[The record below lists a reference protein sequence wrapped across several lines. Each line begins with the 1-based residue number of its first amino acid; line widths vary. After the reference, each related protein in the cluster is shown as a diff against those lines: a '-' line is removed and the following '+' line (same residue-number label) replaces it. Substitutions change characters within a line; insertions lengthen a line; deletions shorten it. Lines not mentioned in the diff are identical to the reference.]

1 MAWQPVV
8 RAHEPGMAPPPIAPA
23 EWVTEVQT
31 LQELVPMAHENLAKE
46 HWDYLVGGSETE
58 TTVKRNRLAIEE
70 IGLRPRVLRR
80 VPQIEL
86 GATVLGQP
94 LSLPLILAP
103 IGGLEAFADEGA
115 ATAADAAAEAGV
127 MMCLSSAC
135 QPGPVKTA
143 AAAPPGS
150 PKIFQLYVR
159 GDREFIAAQVAT
171 AQANDYQVFCLTVDT
186 QLYSRRERDVSISPM
201 ACRHA
206 LSDADRCW
214 PTVPQPLRQAV
225 ARAGRRRPH
234 LPGRAPGGAVVGRRG
249 VVQGDVPGL
258 SAAAQG
264 HRDGG
269 GRGAGRGARR

>member
-23 EWVTEVQT
+23 EWVNEVQT
-31 LQELVPMAHENLAKE
+31 LQELVPMAHGNLAKE

-143 AAAPPGS
+143 AAAPSGS

-201 ACRHA
+201 VCH
-206 LSDADRCW
+206 
-214 PTVPQPLRQAV
+214 
-225 ARAGRRRPH
+225 H
-234 LPGRAPGGAVVGRRG
+234 AVV
-249 VVQGDVPGL
+249 
-258 SAAAQG
+258 
-264 HRDGG
+264 
-269 GRGAGRGARR
+269 